1 MILSEKLKASIALL
15 PDSPGV
21 YQMKDKD
28 GNIIYIGK
36 AKNLKK
42 RVSQYFLR
50 PQVGKVAAMVSH
62 VDDFSFIMVK
72 TDKEAFILEMN
83 LIQVNHPRY
92 NIMLMDDSHYPY
104 IALKRDDASLSLVR
118 NAKDKRYFYFGP
130 FPNAYAAKKT
140 LSLLNSIYPTRKCAK
155 LGKKACLYFS
165 LNQCLAPCVNKISEE
180 TYKSLYEEIKDFMG
194 GNTSKVIASLK
205 EKMDE
210 ASSSY
215 NFEQAAEIK
224 RTMDS
229 INQTVSKQVVENI
242 TEKINKDVLGFAERE
257 GYRSLSILT
266 YKHGLLLGEKDY
278 IFPAFME
285 LEEQISE
292 LLGIYYQNNELPD
305 QIVSNIPKVKETL
318 SSLFDT
324 IEIVSPK
331 EGKSLK
337 QVEMAAL
344 NAKKA
349 LDAHFMSAR
358 LEDDKE
364 EMLEELGR
372 KLNIKTP
379 YRIELFDNSH
389 LQGSLA
395 VSALVV
401 FVNGMPNKKMYRKY
415 HLSESVSGDDYHS
428 MVEVTYRRYKRLKDE
443 NASYPD
449 LILTDGGLSQVH
461 ATKEGLRKADVDIPV
476 YGLYKN
482 DKHQTEGIIDQEG
495 NIYQIDNKSPLFF
508 LLMRMQ
514 DEVHRFA
521 ISFHKKERS
530 KKMLKSVFDD
540 IKGLGE
546 KRKETLRKHYPS
558 MEDFKKASY
567 EELSQLFPKDVVD
580 SLMELK
586 ERTKE

>member
-1 MILSEKLKASIALL
+1 M
-15 PDSPGV
+15 
-21 YQMKDKD
+21 
-28 GNIIYIGK
+28 
-36 AKNLKK
+36 
-42 RVSQYFLR
+42 
-50 PQVGKVAAMVSH
+50 
-62 VDDFSFIMVK
+62 
-72 TDKEAFILEMN
+72 
-83 LIQVNHPRY
+83 
-92 NIMLMDDSHYPY
+92 
-104 IALKRDDASLSLVR
+104 
-118 NAKDKRYFYFGP
+118 
-130 FPNAYAAKKT
+130 
-140 LSLLNSIYPTRKCAK
+140 
-155 LGKKACLYFS
+155 
-165 LNQCLAPCVNKISEE
+165 
-180 TYKSLYEEIKDFMG
+180 
-194 GNTSKVIASLK
+194 
-205 EKMDE
+205 
-210 ASSSY
+210 
-215 NFEQAAEIK
+215 
-224 RTMDS
+224 
-229 INQTVSKQVVENI
+229 
-242 TEKINKDVLGFAERE
+242 
-257 GYRSLSILT
+257 T
-266 YKHGLLLGEKDY
+266 YKHGLLLGEKDHV
-278 IFPAFME
+278 FPAFME
-285 LEEQISE
+285 PEEQISE

-305 QIVSNIPKVKETL
+305 QIVSSIPKVKESL

-324 IEIVSPK
+324 VEIVSPK
-331 EGKSLK
+331 EGKPLK

-364 EMLEELGR
+364 EMLEELGK

-389 LQGSLA
+389 LQGSSA

-401 FVNGMPNKKMYRKY
+401 FINGMPNKKMYRKY

-443 NASYPD
+443 NAAYPD

-461 ATKEGLRKADVDIPV
+461 ATKEGLNKAEVDIPV

-482 DKHQTEGIIDQEG
+482 DKHQTEGIIDKDG
-495 NIYQIDNKSPLFF
+495 NIYKIDNKSPLFF

-540 IKGLGE
+540 IKGLGD

-558 MEDFKKASY
+558 IEDFKKASY